1 MIVYNCVPCD
11 FFVYFLSFLYNIV
24 YAKCDILKIGKKQRT
39 VK

>member
-11 FFVYFLSFLYNIV
+11 FFVYFLIFLYNIV
-24 YAKCDILKIGKKQRT
+24 CASCDILKIGKKQRT